1 MQKRKNNNG
10 IFYVVISLIAVIA
23 VAGGV
28 YAFTGNAN
36 RVIENVEVYNEAEQP
51 TVSVNEGMLGANPGP
66 IKTERQYFLAGYQS
80 GGERYASSTTNS
92 TETLLASE
100 FDGNVTYI
108 DYTANIDTTLTTMAS
123 TTMDF
128 LGYEAGD
135 ERSYWFRSATTTDAT
150 TITFAAGTGVDI
162 QFGDATGDDL
172 VIDGLDVAKL
182 TFIRKADDDVLL
194 LMTKYTEGD

>member
-1 MQKRKNNNG
+1 MKRKNNNG

-23 VAGGV
+23 VGSLAL
-28 YAFTGNAN
+28 AFVGNAQ
-36 RVIENVEVYNEAEQP
+36 RIIENVEVYNEAEQQ
-51 TVSVNEGMLGANPGP
+51 SVDEGMLGANPGP
-66 IKTERQYFLAGYQS
+66 IKTERQYFYAGYQS

-150 TITFAAGTGVDI
+150 TITFAAGTGVDL
-162 QFGDATGDDL
+162 QHGDATGDDL
-172 VIDGLDVAKL
+172 VIDGNDLAKL

>member
-23 VAGGV
+23 VGSLAL
-28 YAFTGNAN
+28 AFVGNAQ
-36 RVIENVEVYNEAEQP
+36 RVIENVEVYNEAEQQ
-51 TVSVNEGMLGANPGP
+51 SVDEGILGANPGP

-135 ERSYWFRSATTTDAT
+135 ERSYWFRSATTTAAT
-150 TITFAAGTGVDI
+150 TITFAAGTGVDL
-162 QFGDATGDDL
+162 QHGDATGDDL
-172 VIDGLDVAKL
+172 VIDGLDIAKL

>member
-23 VAGGV
+23 VGSLAL
-28 YAFTGNAN
+28 AFVGNAQ
-36 RVIENVEVYNEAEQP
+36 RVIENVEVYNEAEQQ
-51 TVSVNEGMLGANPGP
+51 SVDEGILGANPGP

-150 TITFAAGTGVDI
+150 TITFAAGTGVDL
-162 QFGDATGDDL
+162 QHGDATGDDL
-172 VIDGLDVAKL
+172 VIDGNDLAKL

>member
-10 IFYVVISLIAVIA
+10 IFYVVISLVLALVVGS
-23 VAGGV
+23 VA
-28 YAFTGNAN
+28 YAFVGNAQ
-36 RVIENVEVYNEAEQP
+36 RVIENVEVYNEAEQQ
-51 TVSVNEGMLGANPGP
+51 SVDEGMLGANPGP
-66 IKTERQYFLAGYQS
+66 TKTERQYFYAGYQS

-150 TITFAAGTGVDI
+150 TITFAAGTGVDL
-162 QFGDATGDDL
+162 QHGDATGDDL
-172 VIDGLDVAKL
+172 VIDGNDLAKL